1 MNNFNNSHAKIQWH
15 LSKYP
20 NNQEI
25 RGSVSISG
33 LLGYNLLT
41 NLLTR
46 KRNITLKKK
55 LIVLATIVSSLN
67 LLSPLLANAIELN
80 TVQQRSGYSVGM
92 GYAESLRQQGID
104 ISAESFI
111 QGFKDSYSGAKPA
124 LSEAQMQKA
133 IEELQTLTLAKK
145 AETERLQSEKNQ
157 TEGKAFLAANKSKA
171 DVVTLPSG
179 LQYKVVKTGTGS
191 SPKLTDVVTTH
202 YRGTLLNGEEFDSS
216 YKRNQP
222 ASFPVNGV
230 IPGWTE
236 ALQLMKVGDK
246 WQLFLPAELAYGSQA
261 PRGSV
266 ITPNSTL
273 LFDIELLEIK
283 K

>member
-1 MNNFNNSHAKIQWH
+1 
-15 LSKYP
+15 
-20 NNQEI
+20 
-25 RGSVSISG
+25 
-33 LLGYNLLT
+33 
-41 NLLTR
+41 
-46 KRNITLKKK
+46 LKKK

-124 LSEAQMQKA
+124 LSDAQMQKA

-145 AETERLQSEKNQ
+145 AKTERLQSDKNQ

-179 LQYKVVKTGTGS
+179 LQYKVVKTGTGA

-246 WQLFLPAELAYGSQA
+246 WQLFIPAELAYGSQA
-261 PRGSV
+261 PRGSI

-273 LFDIELLEIK
+273 LFEIELLEIK